1 MADEPL
7 QQAEAAL
14 AAVAEQFERW
24 RQTRATGQDRIP
36 PSLWDQAV
44 AFSPPISFSLLG
56 RCDRRA
62 VRVVAFRAAAGARAD
77 RA

>member
-36 PSLWDQAV
+36 PSLCDQAV
-44 AFSPPISFSLLG
+44 A
-56 RCDRRA
+56 
-62 VRVVAFRAAAGARAD
+62 
-77 RA
+77 